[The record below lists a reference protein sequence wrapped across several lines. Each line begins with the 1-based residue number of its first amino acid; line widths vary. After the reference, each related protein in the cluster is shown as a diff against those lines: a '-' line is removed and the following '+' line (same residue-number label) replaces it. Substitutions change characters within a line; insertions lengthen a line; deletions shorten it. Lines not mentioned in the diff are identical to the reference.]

1 MPAITVDDI
10 TVLPRIPDPDPIATR
25 QRPVRTV
32 TSAPRGFEG
41 EGFPVR
47 RAFHG
52 VDLADLDPFV
62 HMDQMGEVEYAPGE
76 PKGTPWHPHRGFET
90 VTYIMD
96 GTFEH
101 SDSNGGGGVI
111 TNGDTQWMTAGA
123 GILHIEKPPEALV
136 VSGGLF
142 HGIQLWVNLPRE
154 LKWSAPRYQDLRA
167 REVALVS
174 SADGGALVRVIA
186 GEVAG
191 HAGPGSTYT
200 PMTLVHATL
209 SPGARLALPWRPDY
223 NALLYVLAGHG
234 TVGAE
239 RRPVETGQLAV
250 FGPGDALTM
259 DAAPVQESRS
269 PNLDVLILGG
279 RPIREPVAWMGPF
292 VMNTRAEVIQA
303 FEDYQAGR
311 LGSIPAIHNA
321 PTTLVE
327 SRAAP
332 RANRAGPG
340 RLTRPS
346 ASHRAS
352 PARLPPL
359 LQDEPADRRL
369 LAGIVERSVRVREV
383 DRVARADVV
392 ARGLGPRGSLA
403 EVAAEVEGLEVEGAH
418 PEGVAAQVPPRV
430 LGHEHPVERG
440 VEADE
445 DGAGAGRDDALQ
457 PRREPLHRLA
467 GLQAL
472 VGEPLASQA
481 VDGLG
486 LVRSRAAS
494 GRGEAGARSPPP
506 AGPRGRPRSRGGSPS
521 RARARTSPRPR

>member
-10 TVLPRIPDPDPIATR
+10 TVLPRIASPDPIAAR

-47 RAFHG
+47 RAFAG

-90 VTYIMD
+90 VTYMMD

-123 GILHIEKPPEALV
+123 GILHIEKPPEALI

-142 HGIQLWVNLPRE
+142 HGIQLWVNLPRD
-154 LKWSAPRYQDLRA
+154 LKWSPPRYQDLRA

-186 GEVAG
+186 GEVGG

-209 SPGARLALPWRPDY
+209 SPGARLAVPWRADY
-223 NALLYVLAGHG
+223 NALLYVLAGRGSVG
-234 TVGAE
+234 TE

-250 FGPGDALTM
+250 FGPGDALMM
-259 DAAPVQESRS
+259 DAAASQDRRS
-269 PNLDVLILGG
+269 PNLDVLLLGG

-321 PTTLVE
+321 PTTLIE
-327 SRAAP
+327 SR
-332 RANRAGPG
+332 R
-340 RLTRPS
+340 
-346 ASHRAS
+346 
-352 PARLPPL
+352 
-359 LQDEPADRRL
+359 
-369 LAGIVERSVRVREV
+369 
-383 DRVARADVV
+383 
-392 ARGLGPRGSLA
+392 
-403 EVAAEVEGLEVEGAH
+403 
-418 PEGVAAQVPPRV
+418 
-430 LGHEHPVERG
+430 
-440 VEADE
+440 
-445 DGAGAGRDDALQ
+445 
-457 PRREPLHRLA
+457 
-467 GLQAL
+467 
-472 VGEPLASQA
+472 GEPGA
-481 VDGLG
+481 DGQ
-486 LVRSRAAS
+486 AAS
-494 GRGEAGARSPPP
+494 GA
-506 AGPRGRPRSRGGSPS
+506 
-521 RARARTSPRPR
+521 